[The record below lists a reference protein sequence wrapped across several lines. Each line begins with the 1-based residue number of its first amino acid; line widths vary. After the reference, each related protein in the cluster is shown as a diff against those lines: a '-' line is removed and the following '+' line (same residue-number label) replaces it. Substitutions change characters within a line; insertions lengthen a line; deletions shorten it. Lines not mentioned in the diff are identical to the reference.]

1 MNTVAVA
8 MAAESADQVEK
19 AAVLARRLK
28 LPLVEV
34 DDAGHPFLL
43 VVAASRLEI
52 RQTGAHAPGPV
63 FVDFTEG
70 AVDYR
75 RKHGGGRKQPLAR
88 AVGIKGKSAPTVF
101 DATAGLGRD
110 AFVLACLGC
119 RVHLFERSPLVGV
132 MLEDGLN
139 RAMADPEID
148 GIVRDRMTL
157 SIGDS
162 NELIAL
168 LVQEKPEV
176 VYLDPMYPH
185 RTKSALVKKEMRLLR
200 AIVGDDPDAPQLL
213 ETALKHAMKRVVVKR
228 PRLARPITGPEPSLQ
243 ITGKNSRFD
252 VYLVPQ

>member
-1 MNTVAVA
+1 MNMVPVAVA
-8 MAAESADQVEK
+8 PEGRDQLEK
-19 AAVLARRLK
+19 AAHLARRID
-28 LPLVEV
+28 LPLTEV
-34 DDAGHPFLL
+34 GDTRYPFLL

-52 RQTGAHAPGPV
+52 RQTGERAPGPV

-75 RKHGGGRKQPLAR
+75 RKHGGGRNQPLAR
-88 AVGIKGKSAPTVF
+88 AVGIKGKISPTVF

-119 RVHLFERSPLVGV
+119 RVHLFERSPIIGV
-132 MLEDGLN
+132 ILEDGLN
-139 RAMADPEID
+139 RAMADPEIGD
-148 GIVRDRMTL
+148 IVRDRMTL

-162 NELIAL
+162 SELMQQLI
-168 LVQEKPEV
+168 QDKPEV
-176 VYLDPMYPH
+176 AYLDPMYPP

-213 ETALKHAMKRVVVKR
+213 ETALRYALKRVVVKR

-252 VYLVPQ
+252 VYLIP